1 MPNVGRF
8 WHKRRPNPHKHYV
21 PEHVGCRYWPDLM
34 KEPCYSRSMS
44 NAIETAKAAARRA
57 RFVLVPVTKVEAP
70 QEDALHMEIF
80 LTGGLK

>member
-1 MPNVGRF
+1 
-8 WHKRRPNPHKHYV
+8 
-21 PEHVGCRYWPDLM
+21 
-34 KEPCYSRSMS
+34 MS